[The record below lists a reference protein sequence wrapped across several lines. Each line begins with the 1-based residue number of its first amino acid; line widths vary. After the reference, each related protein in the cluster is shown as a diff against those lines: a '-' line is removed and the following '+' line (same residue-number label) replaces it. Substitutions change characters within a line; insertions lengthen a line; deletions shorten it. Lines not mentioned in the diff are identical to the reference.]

1 MGAKTAFAPI
11 FLSPGSGFPADPE
24 FQLLQDVLVASLL
37 LLCMACCLAVILRPT
52 LAPDKPGIVATLAL
66 AGAALVGGTDL
77 IPHPHLLH
85 GVLFLGILALVPG
98 VVIARSFRRI
108 DMIAILFHRE
118 FGMQGATL
126 VGLKNEIATAVI
138 SAMPLLLAILG
149 LHEALKLPES
159 AVAAALGAVLLANPF
174 LRYAA
179 LRLWQRPRP
188 SVLRDWLTKP
198 QIKASDARPD
208 LVVVYLEGVDRRF
221 FDHQVFGPITAK
233 LQAYAADG
241 ISFTRVGQIAGTGWS
256 LAGMVATQSGVPV
269 APRGLNFMKRLEE
282 VPVFMPT
289 APFLTDILHAKGYDS
304 HYVVG
309 GDTEFG
315 GIGPMYRTH
324 RIGRMTGI
332 EEMRGLFP
340 EAAVKAATAGWFL
353 DDQMVLDAALRV
365 HDQLLRKAAPYALI
379 VETIGPHG
387 PRGTISRRWTDSG
400 KTEHSDIPRSV
411 ACLVD
416 EVDEF
421 LAQIRATQ
429 PADRD
434 LRIVL
439 LSDHLNHS
447 PTVPKTGPAYEGFNT
462 VIFWGAPDRKGGVI
476 DRPGSMVDVFPTLLD
491 CMGWAE
497 APVAAG
503 IGRSLLSSPLTLVE
517 SFGIAEVDR
526 MITGDAGFANQI
538 WDVADCPEP
547 TPRAT

>member
-1 MGAKTAFAPI
+1 MLQEVLIACL
-11 FLSPGSGFPADPE
+11 LSI
-24 FQLLQDVLVASLL
+24 
-37 LLCMACCLAVILRPT
+37 CIACCLAVILRPT

-66 AGAALVGGTDL
+66 AGAALVGGSKL
-77 IPHPHLLH
+77 IPDPHLLH
-85 GVLFLGILALVPG
+85 GILFLGVLALVPG

-138 SAMPLLLAILG
+138 SAMLLYLAVLG
-149 LHEALKLPES
+149 LHGALHLPEIFMG
-159 AVAAALGAVLLANPF
+159 AALGAALLCNPF

-188 SVLRDWLTKP
+188 SVLRDWLTTP
-198 QIKASDARPD
+198 RIKESDAHPD

-221 FDHQVFGPITAK
+221 ADQEVFGPITAK
-233 LQAYAADG
+233 LQAYAEEG

-256 LAGMVATQSGVPV
+256 LAGMVASQSGVPV

-282 VPVFMPT
+282 MPVFMPT
-289 APFLTDILHAKGYDS
+289 VQFLTDILHAKGYDS

-332 EEMRGLFP
+332 DALHGMYP
-340 EAAVKAATAGWFL
+340 AAEVKAATAGWFL
-353 DDQMVLDAALRV
+353 DDEMVLDAARRV
-365 HDQLLRKAAPYALI
+365 HDQLVHNAAPYALV

-387 PRGTISRRWTDSG
+387 PRGTVSRRWTQSG
-400 KTEHSDIPRSV
+400 RTEHSDIPRSV
-411 ACLVD
+411 ACLIE

-421 LAQIRATQ
+421 LADIRAAQ
-429 PADRD
+429 PANRD

-447 PTVPKTGPAYEGFNT
+447 PTVQKTGPAYEGFNT
-462 VIFWGAPDRKGGVI
+462 VIFWGAPDRKGEVI

-491 CMGWAE
+491 WLGWAE
-497 APVAAG
+497 APVSAG
-503 IGRSLLSSPLTLVE
+503 IGRSLLSPPLALVE

-526 MITGDAGFANQI
+526 MIASDAGFANRI
-538 WDVADCPEP
+538 WDVPARTAPSP
-547 TPRAT
+547 AMTPMEAVEQDPDPLPAPRRP